1 VVHFG
6 VCTAPLHAINT
17 NENLIGLVNG
27 NGVSIH
33 HIVSRAL
40 ICPVAFILDERAAHM
55 VNRWCAGLH
64 KTYPRMFPCE
74 PDVKSHRSK
83 TLEVKGW
90 EKTHVD

>member
-33 HIVSRAL
+33 HVADPAL
-40 ICPVAFILDERAAHM
+40 ICPVAFILGECGPFM
-55 VNRWCAGLH
+55 VNRWCAAFAKRFTACSRVNLTLNRIGLKH
-64 KTYPRMFPCE
+64 WK
-74 PDVKSHRSK
+74 
-83 TLEVKGW
+83 
-90 EKTHVD
+90 

>member
-33 HIVSRAL
+33 HVVNRVL
-40 ICPVAFILDERAAHM
+40 IWPVAFILGERGPFM
-55 VNRWCAGLH
+55 VNRWCAAFAKHFTASSRVNLTLNRVGLKH
-64 KTYPRMFPCE
+64 
-74 PDVKSHRSK
+74 
-83 TLEVKGW
+83 GN
-90 EKTHVD
+90 

>member
-33 HIVSRAL
+33 HVVKGTL
-40 ICPVAFILDERAAHM
+40 ICPVAFILSERAARM
-55 VNRWCAGLH
+55 VNRWCAAFEKRILACSRVNLTLNRIGLKH
-64 KTYPRMFPCE
+64 GK
-74 PDVKSHRSK
+74 
-83 TLEVKGW
+83 
-90 EKTHVD
+90 

>member
-33 HIVSRAL
+33 HVANGAL
-40 ICPVAFILDERAAHM
+40 ICPVAFILGERGPFM
-55 VNRWCAGLH
+55 VNHWCAAFTNPVTACSRVNLTLNRLGLEQL
-64 KTYPRMFPCE
+64 T
-74 PDVKSHRSK
+74 
-83 TLEVKGW
+83 
-90 EKTHVD
+90 